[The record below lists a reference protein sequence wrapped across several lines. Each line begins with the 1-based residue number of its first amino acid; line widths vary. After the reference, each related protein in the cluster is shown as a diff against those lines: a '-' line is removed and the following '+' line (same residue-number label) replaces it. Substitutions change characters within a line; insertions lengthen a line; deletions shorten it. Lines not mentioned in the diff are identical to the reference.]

1 MMVERVIVVRVL
13 VGSYGGKSDSGESA
27 GGE

>member
-1 MMVERVIVVRVL
+1 MMVGRVIVVRVL
-13 VGSYGGKSDSGESA
+13 VGSDGGESDSGESA